1 VVKPFLSVS
10 RGFQRGV
17 EWFGRVDNLTNVQRS
32 ERDNLQVSAG
42 RTVTLGLKIG
52 R

>member
-1 VVKPFLSVS
+1 MVKPFVSVA
-10 RGFQRGV
+10 RGFRGGI

-32 ERDNLQVSAG
+32 ERDNLQISAE
-42 RTVTLGLKIG
+42 RTVTLGLRIG